1 MLSLLGIDELTGII
15 GGFALAII
23 GGFVA
28 YWRGRVKGASN
39 ARQDATLED
48 YEHAQD
54 IRRRVD
60 RDRADRVR
68 KLDDAGYRD

>member
-1 MLSLLGIDELTGII
+1 MLSLLGIDALTGIL
-15 GGFALAII
+15 GGFAIAII

-39 ARQDATLED
+39 ARQDATEDD
-48 YEHAQD
+48 YENAAE
-54 IRRRVD
+54 IRDRVS
-60 RDRADRVR
+60 RNRADRVR

>member
-1 MLSLLGIDELTGII
+1 MLSLLGIDALTGIL

-28 YWRGRVKGASN
+28 YWRVRVKGASN
-39 ARQDATLED
+39 ARQDAMEDD
-48 YEHAQD
+48 YENAAE
-54 IRRRVD
+54 IRDRVS
-60 RDRADRVR
+60 RNRADRVR